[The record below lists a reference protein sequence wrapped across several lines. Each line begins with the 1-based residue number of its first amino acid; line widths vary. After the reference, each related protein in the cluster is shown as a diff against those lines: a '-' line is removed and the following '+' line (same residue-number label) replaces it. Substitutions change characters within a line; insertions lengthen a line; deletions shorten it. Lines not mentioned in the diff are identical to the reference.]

1 VDDRAVTQGCAC
13 SLAQYGHLTASCT
26 AGVACPQALQAE
38 VNGGQF
44 HDAALCN
51 RQQPQPPLAAGGA
64 DAPAAGS
71 RRSFASLLALAA
83 TRQQQAAPLLA
94 VLLEAGADPTLAS
107 TATGA
112 AMQPSMLPLA
122 EAAAAGCL
130 DAVAHLLRWAADQ
143 RCSLLRLGWPSAA
156 AGAARRSLRSD
167 SCHEALCLL
176 LDAWEQQQRQQA
188 TAQVAPEVA
197 PEACRSIVA
206 ALLEAHLQQQT
217 TLGAAVLVSGD
228 RPTTLLLLALPY
240 VPRLCLGPLGK

>member
-1 VDDRAVTQGCAC
+1 MCTRCVPALPALCWLAAVEDRAVTQGCAC

-94 VLLEAGADPTLAS
+94 VLLEAGADPN
-107 TATGA
+107 
-112 AMQPSMLPLA
+112 
-122 EAAAAGCL
+122 
-130 DAVAHLLRWAADQ
+130 AADLFGFTPLHIAGMQ
-143 RCSLLRLGWPSAA
+143 LTSMSLSHTRG
-156 AGAARRSLRSD
+156 
-167 SCHEALCLL
+167 
-176 LDAWEQQQRQQA
+176 
-188 TAQVAPEVA
+188 
-197 PEACRSIVA
+197 I
-206 ALLEAHLQQQT
+206 
-217 TLGAAVLVSGD
+217 
-228 RPTTLLLLALPY
+228 PY
-240 VPRLCLGPLGK
+240 